1 MTQILKGDTFA
12 DGQQVT
18 GARLNQLLDSAQMLV
33 GSITEQ
39 TAIAS
44 GTVASDDNVAISDT
58 STGALRKATVG
69 DLLGSDIPLIASS
82 LTAGSAK
89 DVTVTPNDATAVTG
103 STYTSADGLTV
114 VVTTSSA
121 HGLSVGQVVLISGAS
136 AGYNGTFRLT
146 VAAGTSF
153 TYVMTTAATAGS
165 GSLTY
170 TKKGTEKVA
179 GNLAVTGNSYVDGN
193 ETVAG
198 TLRVTGSAN
207 LGATSVPSLSI
218 GGKTPM
224 TSEDYLSKVYIKAGT
239 ASGATGAGVENIVY
253 QTPTLPTPPADE
265 TWTYEFWVQTTTGN
279 TNGNTRPDYGA
290 ISCKV
295 YNNSTLLTTLNA
307 STSPY
312 GGHTATFTFAK
323 SYTSADVGAKLILK
337 TLAWWGLSEEPK
349 YLVRLTKVKTSTLSD
364 SAFVI

>member
-18 GARLNQLLDSAQMLV
+18 GARLNQLIDSAQVLV

-39 TAIAS
+39 AAIAA
-44 GTVASDDNVAISDT
+44 GTVDVADQLNISDT
-58 STGALRKATVG
+58 SAAALRKATVG
-69 DLLGSDIPLIASS
+69 DLLGSNIPVITSS
-82 LTAGSAK
+82 VTAGNGN
-89 DVTVTPNDATAVTG
+89 DITTTPNDGTLVSG

-114 VVTTSSA
+114 VVTTPA
-121 HGLSVGQVVLISGAS
+121 VHNLVVGQVVLISGA
-136 AGYNGTFRLT
+136 ATGYNGTFRLT

-165 GSLTY
+165 GTLSY

-179 GNLAVTGNSYVDGN
+179 GNLAVTGSAYIDGN
-193 ETVAG
+193 ETVGG
-198 TLRVTGSAN
+198 TLRVA
-207 LGATSVPSLSI
+207 GATTLGSTSVTSLSV

-265 TWTYEFWVQTTTGN
+265 TWTYEFWVQTTSGYV
-279 TNGNTRPDYGA
+279 NGNTRADYG
-290 ISCKV
+290 SVSLKV
-295 YNNSTLLTTLNA
+295 YNNSTLLATLNG

-337 TLAWWGLSEEPK
+337 TLNWWGLNEEPK

-364 SAFVI
+364 SALVI